1 MWGNRG
7 PVAADGKRAAAEV
20 ALAAANLAAVIARRG
35 DGSSDGSVRPEA
47 AASGGASGERRGLVR
62 RHGRGRGMGE
72 TREGTRGRVFMG
84 EGGADVAGDGPYLA
98 GDVGSGGRVREVDL
112 KSNPALS

>member
-62 RHGRGRGMGE
+62 RHGRGRQMGE
-72 TREGTRGRVFMG
+72 TREGARESDLMVR
-84 EGGADVAGDGPYLA
+84 EEADVAGKASDFT
-98 GDVGSGGRVREVDL
+98 GDVGWRERERGGIR
-112 KSNPALS
+112 K